1 MQVILYK
8 ASDETEDSENDSF
21 LGETNKWAYVG
32 YSSSHTHDIR
42 CLVVA
47 VPIVNE
53 GMWK

>member
-8 ASDETEDSENDSF
+8 ASDETEGSGDDSF
-21 LGETNKWAYVG
+21 FRATNKWAYVG

-42 CLVVA
+42 SLVVA
-47 VPIVNE
+47 VPIVIE